1 MKNKKRKKRK
11 IEKSNF
17 LEKLANTQ
25 KAEDRKTNLIL
36 LGIIAVCGLL
46 YYFGVLGTV
55 VKGALSIWVWWAI
68 LATLCVG
75 LLYWKEVIGVAAL
88 IVTILIVVTLMVSVY
103 DNFTYKRCVDKFR
116 ERPYTYDIIKFVDCR
131 MIKYSDTEGKSQ
143 ERVRE
148 EMITKYSKIKY

>member
-1 MKNKKRKKRK
+1 MKKKKRKKRK

-17 LEKLANTQ
+17 LEKLANAQ

-68 LATLCVG
+68 LASLCVG
-75 LLYWKEVIGVAAL
+75 LLYWKEVIGGVAVFIAIIIVMAL
-88 IVTILIVVTLMVSVY
+88 MASVY

-131 MIKYSDTEGKSQ
+131 MIKYSDAQGKSQ

>member
-1 MKNKKRKKRK
+1 MVKRKKRK
-11 IEKSNF
+11 IKKSNF
-17 LEKLANTQ
+17 LEKLDKER

-68 LATLCVG
+68 LASLCVA
-75 LLYWKEVIGVAAL
+75 LLYWKEIIGGTVLITAMIIVI
-88 IVTILIVVTLMVSVY
+88 TLMVAVY
-103 DNFTYKRCVDKFR
+103 DNFTYKRCVNKFR
-116 ERPYTYDIIKFVDCR
+116 ERPYTYDIKKFVDCR
-131 MIKYSDTEGKSQ
+131 MIKYSDVQGKSHEQ
-143 ERVRE
+143 VQE

>member
-1 MKNKKRKKRK
+1 MVKTKRKKRK

-55 VKGALSIWVWWAI
+55 VKGALSIWVLWAI
-68 LATLCVG
+68 LASLCVA

-88 IVTILIVVTLMVSVY
+88 IVAIVIVMALMTFVY

>member
-17 LEKLANTQ
+17 LKKLTNTQ
-25 KAEDRKTNLIL
+25 KSEDRKTNLIL

-55 VKGALSIWVWWAI
+55 VKGALSIWVLWAI
-68 LATLCVG
+68 LASLCVA

-88 IVTILIVVTLMVSVY
+88 IVAIVIVMALMTFVY

-131 MIKYSDTEGKSQ
+131 MIKYSDAQEKSQ
-143 ERVRE
+143 ERVRK